1 MKMRV
6 AVLILAAVIQFSARA
21 LDVSEAD
28 SLDWVLFESFMT
40 NHSRTYTD
48 DTQLGYRFQVFQV
61 TFQAWLFG
69 VHDVVIIKFSHD
81 YAGKSRASETAEC
94 LRS

>member
-6 AVLILAAVIQFSARA
+6 AVLILAAVIHFSVRA

-48 DTQLGYRFQVFQV
+48 DTELGYRFQVFQV
-61 TFQAWLFG
+61 TFQAWLWG
-69 VHDVVIIKFSHD
+69 IWGQDIISISHN
-81 YAGKSRASETAEC
+81 YAAKSGASETAEC
-94 LRS
+94 L

>member
-1 MKMRV
+1 MKVRV
-6 AVLILAAVIQFSARA
+6 AVLILAAVIQLSVRA
-21 LDVSEAD
+21 LDISEAD

-48 DTQLGYRFQVFQV
+48 DTELGYRFQVFQV
-61 TFQAWLFG
+61 TFQAWLFE
-69 VHDVVIIKFSHD
+69 VHDIMIISHD

-94 LRS
+94 LRR